1 MSARCLSCHAPV
13 PDGTEICG
21 SCRTALVP
29 RLDTQLLSADETGP
43 HYTLSEEDLLHG
55 EPTDTEVPFCGRKEE
70 LGRLLGCIE
79 QSIKS
84 HSLRSFLLL
93 GATGQGKTRLL
104 AELGRAATAY
114 FAVSPDRVLLATV
127 PGEGAAP
134 LAIFIELIRR
144 RCDLRQSE
152 EIGAARDKLLRL
164 CRVLLPAV
172 RATEVAHVLGELLG
186 IPFPDGSSQASGLA
200 GLGVRTESRMY
211 SAIKRFFVADARRGP
226 LLILLDDMDEASPE
240 TVNLV
245 NYLLDGLSD
254 LPVVIGLSA
263 RPEFVEAFPDFGATS
278 TPPLRLQLLHL
289 SREDKLH
296 LIASIVGAEPEELP
310 AWVVSLCEQFS
321 ESTPRA
327 MVELLR
333 LLVETQVLSW
343 QPGVGERSLVPVWD
357 EERRSQLALPSSL
370 PGVVEA
376 RLLAM
381 AEGSRRLLEYAAVAG
396 ENFHLGALLTL
407 SRCEASG
414 LTSTEPAD
422 SDGPSLTEVQDG
434 DSERLA
440 ELSELIEQLI
450 GQGVLMAVPTS
461 QLNVERELRFAYPPW
476 QKTIYE
482 QVESERKRRYHL
494 LLAQFLQLQPD
505 SEREDLQ
512 LRIARH
518 CERASE
524 GLLAAQAYQRAA
536 ELSVTHGAPGRA
548 PRLLL
553 RGLACLSSEHLS
565 ARLRLWQQLGR
576 VLSLLGDFESALSAW
591 EKVVRLSFV
600 LASRRERAQAFL
612 EMGRIVA
619 HDPARALGFIER
631 ARSLFQQ
638 LQDQVGIADTLDE
651 EGQALVWLGKLS
663 DGMDRLAQALEMR
676 RRLLDRKKVALSLL
690 HVGQVEYLRGALDAA
705 VSCYDEALRKHEDDV
720 LLQAAAM
727 TAHGRVDLAR
737 GDVAAARARFEEAL
751 PLCERAVASK
761 EQVTLLCSLGDAL
774 LRDGLLSEAESRLIQ
789 ARDLAQRLLD
799 HRGMAESKRLLGLI
813 QLRRGDKQKALEQC
827 QRALERA
834 QQSGLRSLIAQ
845 SLMSLGEIHAAT
857 LFDETVEGEHPAWD
871 YLKRAVALLREG
883 GDQIELAQGLAA
895 FGKLL
900 VERRKLGP
908 GRAALREASQLAGR
922 LRMKLHADLAPL
934 LSDLGG

>member
-1 MSARCLSCHAPV
+1 
-13 PDGTEICG
+13 
-21 SCRTALVP
+21 
-29 RLDTQLLSADETGP
+29 
-43 HYTLSEEDLLHG
+43 
-55 EPTDTEVPFCGRKEE
+55 
-70 LGRLLGCIE
+70 
-79 QSIKS
+79 
-84 HSLRSFLLL
+84 
-93 GATGQGKTRLL
+93 
-104 AELGRAATAY
+104 
-114 FAVSPDRVLLATV
+114 
-127 PGEGAAP
+127 
-134 LAIFIELIRR
+134 
-144 RCDLRQSE
+144 
-152 EIGAARDKLLRL
+152 
-164 CRVLLPAV
+164 
-172 RATEVAHVLGELLG
+172 
-186 IPFPDGSSQASGLA
+186 
-200 GLGVRTESRMY
+200 
-211 SAIKRFFVADARRGP
+211 
-226 LLILLDDMDEASPE
+226 
-240 TVNLV
+240 LV

-289 SREDKLH
+289 SKEDKLH

-343 QPGVGERSLVPVWD
+343 QPGVGERSLLPVWD
-357 EERRSQLALPSSL
+357 EERRSQIELPSSL

-505 SEREDLQ
+505 SDREDLQ
-512 LRIARH
+512 QRIARH
-518 CERASE
+518 FERA
-524 GLLAAQAYQRAA
+524 GDGPLAALAYERAA
-536 ELSVTHGAPGRA
+536 ELSVRHGATGRA

-553 RGLACLSSEHLS
+553 RGLAGLSSEQL
-565 ARLRLWQQLGR
+565 ADRLRLWQQLGR
-576 VLSLLGDFESALSAW
+576 VLSLLGDLDAALSAW
-591 EKVVRLSFV
+591 EKVVRLAFV
-600 LASRRERAQAFL
+600 LASRKERAQAFL

-619 HDPARALGFIER
+619 HDPGRALGFLQR
-631 ARSLFQQ
+631 ALELFQQ

-651 EGQALVWLGKLS
+651 EGQAMVWLGKQS
-663 DGMDRLAQALEMR
+663 EGMDRLAQALEMR
-676 RRLLDRKKVALSLL
+676 RRLLDRKKVAMSLL
-690 HVGQVEYLRGALDAA
+690 HVGRVEYQRGALDAA
-705 VSCYDEALRKHEDDV
+705 VACFDEAQRKHEDDP

-727 TAHGRVDLAR
+727 TALGSVDLAR
-737 GDVAAARARFEEAL
+737 GDVGAARARFEEAL
-751 PLCERAVASK
+751 PLCERSSPSK
-761 EQVTLLCSLGDAL
+761 EQVTLLCYLGDSL

-799 HRGMAESKRLLGLI
+799 QRGLAESKRLLGLI
-813 QLRRGDKQKALEQC
+813 QLRRGDKKKALELC
-827 QRALERA
+827 QSALERA

-845 SLMSLGEIHAAT
+845 SLLSLGEIHADT

-908 GRAALREASQLAGR
+908 GRAALREASQLAAR
-922 LRMKLHADLAPL
+922 LRMKLHDELEPL
-934 LSDLGG
+934 LHDLGG